1 LIHID
6 TGTEYYGLFFIVYC
20 LFFIFLGIKLK
31 LNKYQ
36 QLKVPTESNNQH
48 HNMCEHNKEDYIQ
61 SRIRE
66 LENELKIAK
75 SVLLHTTAVLIEERS
90 IHTKT
95 CEYVNTME
103 QENALLKE
111 RIKELTK
118 ERPAIYTPHER
129 TTSPL
134 SVSVSVSPRLHPQPH
149 PHPHPHQPQTRYQ
162 CSPAMATCDGLYFSP
177 SSSCG
182 LMPNGSA
189 V

>member
-1 LIHID
+1 MC
-6 TGTEYYGLFFIVYC
+6 E
-20 LFFIFLGIKLK
+20 
-31 LNKYQ
+31 LNKEEC
-36 QLKVPTESNNQH
+36 L
-48 HNMCEHNKEDYIQ
+48 Q

-66 LENELKIAK
+66 LENELKTAK
-75 SVLLHTTAVLIEERS
+75 SGLLHTTAVLIEERS

-95 CEYVNTME
+95 CEYVNTVE

-134 SVSVSVSPRLHPQPH
+134 SVSVSVSPRLHPQP
-149 PHPHPHQPQTRYQ
+149 QQTQTRYQ

-177 SSSCG
+177 SSSSG

-189 V
+189 VYQM